1 MMLHSYFSI
10 KYGVLSPEELID
22 CAFASGYP
30 YAVLTDI
37 NHTGSGLSFVKRA
50 QEKEIQPILG
60 ADIRN
65 GIDLQYVLLAQNK
78 EGFFE
83 INQFI
88 TTHLQKEI
96 PFSSRAPEF
105 TNCYVIYPFE
115 KVPSKLQENEF
126 VFFQSNQNKDFLIA
140 KYIHLRKRI
149 LALQLMTFRHKRDFN
164 AHRLLRSIANNC
176 LLSKLPKSEQTQEQE
191 RLISYQEWQKEWEDY
206 PDIFFR
212 TDTILKSC
220 HIRFSFG
227 EEATPQNLATYTQ
240 SKEEDLEQLRVLCEE
255 GLTYRYGKPSVEIKK
270 RMQKEIEII
279 AQKDYLSYFLIT
291 RDFTSYARSK
301 GFFYV
306 GRGSGANSL
315 VAYLLRITDVD
326 PIELDLYF
334 ERFINLF
341 RKNPPDFDIDFSW
354 RDRDDVID
362 YIFSRYPHATLLCTY
377 NTFQF
382 KATIRELGKVFGL
395 PKEEIDK
402 LVETKMDPSKLDEI
416 SRLVL
421 KYSGYIKG
429 LPSYLSVHSG
439 GIIISEKPMHYYSAT
454 FLPPKGYPTTQF
466 SMLEAEDVGLFKFDV
481 LSQRGL
487 GKIRDCL
494 DIISYNQPENPPH
507 DIHDVHFFKKDEKIK
522 KLLLNAQALGCFYV
536 ESPAMRM
543 LMIKLKVQSYLELV
557 AASSIIRPGVSQSGM
572 MREYILRHLYPERR
586 KQANSILLE
595 IMPETYGVMVYQE
608 DVIKVAHHF
617 AGLSLAEAD
626 VLRRGMSGKF
636 RSKDEFQQV
645 RTTFFTKCLS
655 LGHSPELTSD
665 VWRQIESFAG
675 YAFSKG
681 HSASYAV
688 ESYQSLYLKTYY
700 PLEYMTATINNF
712 GGYYRTEVYVH
723 EARKWGAIIEP
734 PCINEGSYE
743 CVLKG
748 NRLILG
754 CMLVDSIE
762 ANVVSTILKERS
774 KNGRFK
780 DFDDLIKRV
789 EIPLEQLI
797 LLIRI
802 GALRTF
808 SEKKKYILWKA
819 HQYHQKEPVKRQPLS
834 LFEEKP
840 MQYSLPLLEE
850 EELEAAFEEMELLG
864 FPLRNPFDLITT
876 NPINNPIFSDQIQE
890 YLGQR
895 IETYGYLVALKK
907 SITNRGE
914 VMFFGTFIDLK
925 GNTLDTVH
933 FPESG
938 RKYPFRG
945 KGIYR
950 FKGIVTEE
958 FGFYT
963 LEVGE
968 MYKISMMEDVR
979 YQD

>member
-1 MMLHSYFSI
+1 
-10 KYGVLSPEELID
+10 
-22 CAFASGYP
+22 
-30 YAVLTDI
+30 
-37 NHTGSGLSFVKRA
+37 
-50 QEKEIQPILG
+50 
-60 ADIRN
+60 
-65 GIDLQYVLLAQNK
+65 
-78 EGFFE
+78 
-83 INQFI
+83 
-88 TTHLQKEI
+88 
-96 PFSSRAPEF
+96 
-105 TNCYVIYPFE
+105 
-115 KVPSKLQENEF
+115 
-126 VFFQSNQNKDFLIA
+126 
-140 KYIHLRKRI
+140 
-149 LALQLMTFRHKRDFN
+149 
-164 AHRLLRSIANNC
+164 
-176 LLSKLPKSEQTQEQE
+176 
-191 RLISYQEWQKEWEDY
+191 
-206 PDIFFR
+206 
-212 TDTILKSC
+212 
-220 HIRFSFG
+220 
-227 EEATPQNLATYTQ
+227 
-240 SKEEDLEQLRVLCEE
+240 
-255 GLTYRYGKPSVEIKK
+255 
-270 RMQKEIEII
+270 
-279 AQKDYLSYFLIT
+279 
-291 RDFTSYARSK
+291 
-301 GFFYV
+301 
-306 GRGSGANSL
+306 
-315 VAYLLRITDVD
+315 VD

-354 RDRDDVID
+354 RDRDEVID
-362 YIFSRYPHATLLCTY
+362 YIFEKYPHATLLCTY

-439 GIIISEKPMHYYSAT
+439 GIIISEKPIHYYSAT

-494 DIISYNQPENPPH
+494 DVISYNQPENLPH
-507 DIHDVHFFKKDEKIK
+507 DIHDVDYFKKDEKVK
-522 KLLLNAQALGCFYV
+522 ELLVNAQALGCFYV

-543 LMIKLKVQSYLELV
+543 LMIKLKVQTYLELV

-636 RSKDEFQQV
+636 RSKEEFQQV
-645 RTTFFTKCLS
+645 RATFFTKCLS
-655 LGHSPELTSD
+655 LGHTPELTAD

-688 ESYQSLYLKTYY
+688 ESYQSLYLKAYY

-734 PCINEGSYE
+734 PCINEGSFE

-762 ANVVSTILKERS
+762 SKVVSIILKERS

-780 DFDDLIKRV
+780 DFDDFIKRV
-789 EIPLEQLI
+789 EISLEQLI

-802 GALRTF
+802 GALRTL
-808 SEKKKYILWKA
+808 SEKKKNLLWKA
-819 HQYHQKEPVKRQPLS
+819 HQYHQKEPVKRQRLT

-840 MQYSLPLLEE
+840 VQYSLPLLEE
-850 EELEAAFEEMELLG
+850 DELEAAFEEMELLG
-864 FPLRNPFDLITT
+864 FPLRNPFDLIAESFER
-876 NPINNPIFSDQIQE
+876 PIFFDSIQN

-895 IETYGYLVALKK
+895 IETLGYLVAIKK

-914 VMFFGTFIDLK
+914 AMFFGTFIDVN

-950 FKGIVTEE
+950 LKGIVTEE

-968 MYKISMMEDVR
+968 MYRVSMVQDVR
-979 YQD
+979 YKN

>member
-1 MMLHSYFSI
+1 
-10 KYGVLSPEELID
+10 
-22 CAFASGYP
+22 
-30 YAVLTDI
+30 
-37 NHTGSGLSFVKRA
+37 
-50 QEKEIQPILG
+50 
-60 ADIRN
+60 
-65 GIDLQYVLLAQNK
+65 
-78 EGFFE
+78 
-83 INQFI
+83 
-88 TTHLQKEI
+88 
-96 PFSSRAPEF
+96 
-105 TNCYVIYPFE
+105 
-115 KVPSKLQENEF
+115 
-126 VFFQSNQNKDFLIA
+126 
-140 KYIHLRKRI
+140 
-149 LALQLMTFRHKRDFN
+149 
-164 AHRLLRSIANNC
+164 
-176 LLSKLPKSEQTQEQE
+176 
-191 RLISYQEWQKEWEDY
+191 
-206 PDIFFR
+206 
-212 TDTILKSC
+212 
-220 HIRFSFG
+220 
-227 EEATPQNLATYTQ
+227 
-240 SKEEDLEQLRVLCEE
+240 
-255 GLTYRYGKPSVEIKK
+255 
-270 RMQKEIEII
+270 
-279 AQKDYLSYFLIT
+279 
-291 RDFTSYARSK
+291 
-301 GFFYV
+301 
-306 GRGSGANSL
+306 
-315 VAYLLRITDVD
+315 
-326 PIELDLYF
+326 
-334 ERFINLF
+334 
-341 RKNPPDFDIDFSW
+341 
-354 RDRDDVID
+354 
-362 YIFSRYPHATLLCTY
+362 
-377 NTFQF
+377 
-382 KATIRELGKVFGL
+382 
-395 PKEEIDK
+395 
-402 LVETKMDPSKLDEI
+402 
-416 SRLVL
+416 
-421 KYSGYIKG
+421 
-429 LPSYLSVHSG
+429 LSVHSG
-439 GIIISEKPMHYYSAT
+439 GIIISEKPIHYYSAT

-494 DIISYNQPENPPH
+494 DVISYNQPDKPPH
-507 DIHDVHFFKKDEKIK
+507 DIHDVHYFKKDENIK
-522 KLLLNAQALGCFYV
+522 NLLLNAQALGCFYV

-543 LMIKLKVQSYLELV
+543 LMIKLKVQTYLELV

-636 RSKDEFQQV
+636 RSKEEFQQV
-645 RTTFFTKCLS
+645 RATFFTKCLS
-655 LGHSPELTSD
+655 LGHTPELTAD

-688 ESYQSLYLKTYY
+688 ESYQSLYLKAHY

-734 PCINEGSYE
+734 PCINEGSFE

-762 ANVVSTILKERS
+762 AKVVSIILKERYA
-774 KNGRFK
+774 NGVFK
-780 DFDDLIKRV
+780 DFDDLIKRA

-802 GALRTF
+802 SALRTF
-808 SEKKKYILWKA
+808 TEKKKNLLWKA
-819 HQYHQKEPVKRQPLS
+819 YQYHQKEPVKRQRLT
-834 LFEEKP
+834 LFEEKTV
-840 MQYSLPLLEE
+840 QYSLPLLEE
-850 EELEAAFEEMELLG
+850 DELEAAFEEMELLG
-864 FPLRNPFDLITT
+864 FPLRNPFDLIAESFEK
-876 NPINNPIFSDQIQE
+876 PIFSDSIQN

-895 IETYGYLVALKK
+895 IETLGYLVALKK

-914 VMFFGTFIDLK
+914 AMFFGTFIDIQ

-950 FKGIVTEE
+950 LKGIVTEE

-968 MYKISMMEDVR
+968 MDRISMVQDVR
-979 YQD
+979 YKD

>member
-22 CAFASGYP
+22 WAFASGYP

-88 TTHLQKEI
+88 TMHLQKEI

-105 TNCYVIYPFE
+105 NNCYVIYPFE

-354 RDRDDVID
+354 RDRDDVIN

-382 KATIRELGKVFGL
+382 KATVRELGKVFGL

-636 RSKDEFQQV
+636 RSKEEFQQV
-645 RTTFFTKCLS
+645 RATFFTKCLS
-655 LGHSPELTSD
+655 LGHTPELTAD

-688 ESYQSLYLKTYY
+688 ESYQSLYLKAYY

-734 PCINEGSYE
+734 PCINEGSFE

-819 HQYHQKEPVKRQPLS
+819 HQYHQKEPVKRQRLT
-834 LFEEKP
+834 LFEEKTV
-840 MQYSLPLLEE
+840 QYSLPLLEE
-850 EELEAAFEEMELLG
+850 DELESAFEEMELLG
-864 FPLRNPFDLITT
+864 FPLRNPFDLIAESFER
-876 NPINNPIFSDQIQE
+876 PIFFDSIQN

-895 IETYGYLVALKK
+895 IETLGYLVAIKK

-914 VMFFGTFIDLK
+914 AMFFGTFIDVN

-950 FKGIVTEE
+950 LKGIVTEE

-968 MYKISMMEDVR
+968 MYKISMVQDVR
-979 YQD
+979 YKN